1 MRSFEGNGSSPD
13 AENPPKW
20 MEPQKATLALEGRI
34 AESLKGTK
42 AKIFAIIKNHP
53 GSTITAVAA
62 EASCSHNNV
71 ARHLQSLCDLGLVV
85 RDKQGR
91 DVHHY
96 SRYEH
101 GPMQRLLSHL
111 RDPQKARVVNHLV
124 QHPTKQWNVNSLAR
138 EVDVH
143 HAFLLRLLYRMSKQ
157 GLVEMI
163 RPGSRY
169 YVRTKSKLV
178 ELLRDDPGAAPQPA
192 TDLAVAFREKPSNP
206 EPPADPEIIQGPLAV
221 NPASRTTLPIG
232 PQKP

>member
-1 MRSFEGNGSSPD
+1 MTFFD
-13 AENPPKW
+13 ENTEQQKW
-20 MEPQKATLALEGRI
+20 MEPVKASPAILEGI

-42 AKIFAIIKNHP
+42 ARIFAIIKNQP
-53 GSTITAVAA
+53 GSTITAVAEA
-62 EASCSHNNV
+62 ASCSHNNV

-96 SRYEH
+96 CRFEH
-101 GPMQRLLSHL
+101 GPMQRVRSHL
-111 RDPQKARVVNHLV
+111 KDPQKARVIAHLT
-124 QHPTKQWNVNSLAR
+124 QNPTRQWNVNSLAR

-178 ELLRDDPGAAPQPA
+178 ELLRDDECTRPPTVTLTEK
-192 TDLAVAFREKPSNP
+192 TDVEQVPERPSPSP
-206 EPPADPEIIQGPLAV
+206 ERIIPP
-221 NPASRTTLPIG
+221 
-232 PQKP
+232 